1 MNQRIKIGILLAVV
15 LIVYGNSLLNS
26 FVMDD
31 ELYIFRN
38 PQVTAPS
45 IPGFFHANAAT
56 NVYRPFTF
64 ATFAANLQLNR
75 DRPLGYHLFNL
86 ALHAA
91 ATLLLFFALRTAMD
105 VNPRA
110 DTIAFVAALL
120 FAVLPIHTE
129 AVDWI
134 VGRSELLAAAF
145 IFAGW
150 WLHLRNRP
158 IFAVLCFALA
168 LLSKESA
175 VAFLPIVVAGDYARG
190 KMKRWPVYAAL
201 AATVLL
207 YLLALRAAQGSHFG
221 PADISMLDNPLSLL
235 PVKWRILNAIR
246 IAWKYVGL
254 QIYPA
259 TLSCDYSFDEI
270 RLYADLRHTIP
281 WLLATLGVF
290 AAWCWSVWK
299 RKAGYIIAGA
309 IYFAG
314 FAATA
319 NILTVT
325 GTIMGERL
333 AYLPSAGFCLL
344 LALLWSSIEA
354 KQRNAAIALLAVAA
368 ATFGVRAVVRN
379 LDWKNNLTLYE
390 SGVRAVPGSA
400 KMHSYLG
407 GAYLLNKQF
416 DLARKEFQTAL
427 QIYPQ
432 FPDTI
437 ESLGLLESW
446 TGNRA
451 EALRLM
457 ETALRM
463 SDRKN
468 INYDYILVNLAAI
481 QMESGRSEDALQLL
495 NREIAEAPGY
505 SRAWSNR
512 AVIHLQRGEIS
523 AARSDAESAL
533 RLDPANGQAIG
544 VLNKLATPS
553 AAPAWR

>member
-1 MNQRIKIGILLAVV
+1 
-15 LIVYGNSLLNS
+15 
-26 FVMDD
+26 
-31 ELYIFRN
+31 
-38 PQVTAPS
+38 
-45 IPGFFHANAAT
+45 
-56 NVYRPFTF
+56 
-64 ATFAANLQLNR
+64 
-75 DRPLGYHLFNL
+75 
-86 ALHAA
+86 
-91 ATLLLFFALRTAMD
+91 
-105 VNPRA
+105 
-110 DTIAFVAALL
+110 
-120 FAVLPIHTE
+120 
-129 AVDWI
+129 
-134 VGRSELLAAAF
+134 
-145 IFAGW
+145 
-150 WLHLRNRP
+150 
-158 IFAVLCFALA
+158 
-168 LLSKESA
+168 
-175 VAFLPIVVAGDYARG
+175 
-190 KMKRWPVYAAL
+190 
-201 AATVLL
+201 
-207 YLLALRAAQGSHFG
+207 
-221 PADISMLDNPLSLL
+221 
-235 PVKWRILNAIR
+235 
-246 IAWKYVGL
+246 
-254 QIYPA
+254 
-259 TLSCDYSFDEI
+259 
-270 RLYADLRHTIP
+270 
-281 WLLATLGVF
+281 
-290 AAWCWSVWK
+290 
-299 RKAGYIIAGA
+299 
-309 IYFAG
+309 
-314 FAATA
+314 
-319 NILTVT
+319 
-325 GTIMGERL
+325 MGERL

-368 ATFGVRAVVRN
+368 VTFGVRAVVRN

-407 GAYLLNKQF
+407 RAYLLNKQF

-481 QMESGRSEDALQLL
+481 QVESGRSEDALQLL

-544 VLNKLATPS
+544 VLNKLAAPS